1 MEVRV
6 YAGHVPGP
14 VVVGTLS
21 AERLC
26 CGLREGTGRFSRQP
40 RARHCAHRSIAPW
53 QGSTGSTALV
63 RIASPHRP
71 PGPSALSPSWRNGAD
86 PLAGSTRAGR
96 PHCPQSARA
105 AGTQMA
111 VRRRPATRWQAGGA
125 TGPIGALSR
134 NSRKDRLSPWRS
146 DQAKKD
152 HRGPRRAM
160 AGSSGAARPEP
171 LPGRPGSAAP

>member
-125 TGPIGALSR
+125 TGLLEHSAGTPARTPEALCFR
-134 NSRKDRLSPWRS
+134 IRG
-146 DQAKKD
+146 KKD
-152 HRGPRRAM
+152 HCRPRIARA
-160 AGSSGAARPEP
+160 GRLEVARPEP
-171 LPGRPGSAAP
+171 RPGSLGNDAP